1 LQKVRDLHHCRIFGT
16 TNADRTTRLVQ
27 LHTPQFVAQ
36 TGRCIAMICCDDPPD
51 LTDTSAFV
59 AAFRVMIDIRVAW
72 GEVDALGH
80 ANNAVSFHYLASSRI
95 AFIRSL
101 ALDDVRKCLR
111 EGKSP
116 LSLLKPA

>member
-1 LQKVRDLHHCRIFGT
+1 
-16 TNADRTTRLVQ
+16 
-27 LHTPQFVAQ
+27 
-36 TGRCIAMICCDDPPD
+36 MICCDDPPD